1 MAKIIFNNEEFQFG
15 GYNRNIYFSN
25 DTITS
30 TGYVNMITGE
40 NVANRLQELMND
52 PITSIA
58 IKKDDDTII
67 YSLDNLQAQITNIDE
82 SFNGNDQVV
91 TNLGLK
97 FDSLE

>member
-30 TGYVNMITGE
+30 TGYVNMITGT

-52 PITSIA
+52 PITSIV
-58 IKKDDDTII
+58 IKKDDDTVI

-82 SFNGNDQVV
+82 NFNGNDQVV